1 MLRLMP
7 RTTWPILVTISCL
20 LFAIASVRA
29 ADATPKQIR
38 ERIDAVARLIA
49 GGKPAD
55 AAASLASAIEGLR
68 AMQEK
73 PQPPPGFKLLS
84 DKATAARK
92 ALENAGVDVTALEVP
107 GPAAPAP
114 APARPGAA
122 QPPVAAGV
130 SFARQVAPIL
140 VRSCGGCHVSARRG
154 KFQMATYQALMDTG
168 MVQKGA
174 GMASRLVEVIL
185 TGDMPRGGGKV
196 TSEDVGILISWI
208 DRGAICDADP
218 AASLAAVARGGAAPA
233 PAPVMPVAAAGPL
246 KPGDVAFSSE
256 VAPILLDKCG
266 KCHGDRDAENNF
278 QITTLV
284 SLVKGGRSGPAL
296 VPGKGAES
304 LLIKKLRG
312 VGIDGQRMPLN
323 APPLPD
329 QQIALIEKWIN
340 QGGRI
345 DLLKP
350 TDSLEKLVAAGKS
363 QRLSD
368 DDLAAVRRKAAEK
381 LWERII
387 PDEPPV
393 TDRRDGLFILG
404 NLPES
409 RLKALGVEAAD
420 VSGLVRRELLGA
432 GTSLVK
438 GGVVV
443 YVFKNS
449 FDYSALWQV
458 VLRGERPKG
467 IAGNAGMSGDVI
479 YAAFLV
485 PSVDESGETTRLLLT
500 EQIAAAAL
508 TGRGLPSWF
517 CRGAGRAIAM
527 KAVPKAPL
535 VQEWKLGVGGAIR
548 QLGSAEDFLAGHA
561 DPAATSTAAGG
572 FVSSLA
578 SGGKLAQLV
587 ALVDGGMPFDE
598 AFAKVFRAAP
608 PQAFTTWAARNAGR

>member
-7 RTTWPILVTISCL
+7 RTTWPILVAAACVVFVL
-20 LFAIASVRA
+20 ASVRA
-29 ADATPKQIR
+29 ADATPKEIR
-38 ERIDAVARLIA
+38 ERIDAVAKLIA
-49 GGKPAD
+49 AGKPAD
-55 AAASLASAIEGLR
+55 AAASLAAGIEGLR

-73 PQPPPGFKLLS
+73 PQLPPGFKLLS

-92 ALENAGVDVTALEVP
+92 ALEKAGVDVTALNVP
-107 GPAAPAP
+107 APAP
-114 APARPGAA
+114 APARLGTA

-154 KFQMATYQALMDTG
+154 NFQMATYQALMDSG

-174 GMASRLVEVIL
+174 GMASRLVDVIL

-196 TSEDVGILISWI
+196 TSGDVGILISWI

-218 AASLAAVARGGAAPA
+218 AVSLDAVARGGAAPA
-233 PAPVMPVAAAGPL
+233 PVPVMPVAAAAPL
-246 KPGDVAFSSE
+246 KPGDIAFSSE

-266 KCHGDRDAENNF
+266 KCHGDRDPENNF

-296 VPGKGAES
+296 APGKGSES

-345 DLLKP
+345 DLLTP
-350 TDSLEKLVAAGKS
+350 SDSLEKVVAAGKS

-368 DDLAAVRRKAAEK
+368 DDLAAVRQKAAEK

-393 TDRRDGLFILG
+393 TDRHEGLFILG
-404 NLPES
+404 NLPEP
-409 RLKALGVEAAD
+409 RLKALGAEAAE

-432 GTSLVK
+432 GTSLLK

-467 IAGNAGMSGDVI
+467 IAGNAGMAGDVI

-485 PSVDESGETTRLLLT
+485 PSADESGETTRLFLT

-508 TGRGLPSWF
+508 TGRRLPSWF

-527 KAVPKAPL
+527 KALPKAQL
-535 VQEWKLGVGGAIR
+535 VQEWKLAVGGAIR

-561 DPAATSTAAGG
+561 DPAATTTAAGG

-578 SGGKLAQLV
+578 SPGKLAQLV

-598 AFAKVFRAAP
+598 AFAKIFRSP
-608 PQAFTTWAARNAGR
+608 PQQAFTAWAARNAGR